1 MKKVS
6 IIILIAIIGI
16 NLSLAEKTAEYIFVD
31 KDGNDVNI
39 YTLLKAAA
47 NNDVI
52 FFGEKHGNSI
62 AHRYEFELLKFL
74 YKTDKSI
81 AIGMEMF
88 EVDVQAQLDKY
99 LAGEVSSEFFLSNSR
114 PWDNYETDY
123 SPIIE
128 FARENGLHVIAA
140 NIPRRLASMV
150 AKGGIESWESLPDED
165 KAFLPREYKFLD
177 DDYKEYFFATMQDNP
192 MMGRMRTKIG
202 MDNLYYAQCVKDEKM
217 AESIADFFKENPD
230 HKMIVYCGAFHSDY
244 RLGIIQKLLLRS
256 PKLKIMTISTVQVP
270 EDDPLDSP
278 KLKPDYEK
286 ADFILFTR

>member
-6 IIILIAIIGI
+6 IIVLAAIIGI
-16 NLSLAEKTAEYIFVD
+16 SLSWAEKSPEYTFVD
-31 KDGNDVNI
+31 KDGNKVNI
-39 YTLLKAAA
+39 YTLLKTAA

-74 YKTDKSI
+74 YKADKNI

-88 EVDVQAQLDKY
+88 EVDVQARVDKY
-99 LAGEVSSEFFLSNSR
+99 LAGEVSSQFFLANSR

-123 SPIIE
+123 RPIIE
-128 FARENGLHVIAA
+128 FARENRLYVIAA

-177 DDYKEYFFATMQDNP
+177 DDYKEYFLATMQNNP
-192 MMGRMRTKIG
+192 MMGRMGNKGG

-217 AESIADFFKENPD
+217 AESIADFLTQNPD

-244 RLGIIQKLLLRS
+244 RLGIVQKLLMRS
-256 PKLKIMTISTVQVP
+256 PELDIMTISTVQVP
-270 EDDPLDSP
+270 GDIPLDSP
-278 KLKPDYEK
+278 ELKPDYDK